1 MRDCVFMLALCAY
14 KKPFFLINFNL
25 LYKIRILT
33 AWCISSSW
41 AKPSFQ
47 PQNISIYAF
56 KMLSHFL
63 AGPNFFHEHSKQ
75 LWNKWICSLF
85 LIYIDLWRLF
95 LCVSS
100 FKPPTA
106 CKNQKRLSLL
116 AKKAWSQTITNRRFP
131 VLTQGLKKGDFEQ
144 GRQGAALF
152 NFWRSIGTKGVCTSI
167 FKLD

>member
-1 MRDCVFMLALCAY
+1 MFSNSKLCCQFCCCLAKVNPRKNMRGTLGCVLVCVCVCVFVSCAFFTPTLRITVRFYLLLFPEFERLANKPPLSEIFILFCETAFSDVRLCLYVSLVCIQKAS
-14 KKPFFLINFNL
+14 FFLINFNL

-75 LWNKWICSLF
+75 IGNK
-85 LIYIDLWRLF
+85 
-95 LCVSS
+95 
-100 FKPPTA
+100 
-106 CKNQKRLSLL
+106 
-116 AKKAWSQTITNRRFP
+116 
-131 VLTQGLKKGDFEQ
+131 
-144 GRQGAALF
+144 
-152 NFWRSIGTKGVCTSI
+152 
-167 FKLD
+167 